1 MSGALPSSARPGDAA
16 LELTTRQV
24 GDGVI
29 VIAVTGEV
37 DLATIAQ
44 ARAYLQDETEARPS
58 HVVLDMTGVTFLS
71 SHGVRLL
78 IDAHEG
84 GHDIHGDL
92 HLTGVR
98 SNRSVRRV
106 LDLTGLTP
114 LLDIQDDQEQL
125 IRRLAG

>member
-1 MSGALPSSARPGDAA
+1 M
-16 LELTTRQV
+16 
-24 GDGVI
+24 I
-29 VIAVTGEV
+29 VIAVTGEL